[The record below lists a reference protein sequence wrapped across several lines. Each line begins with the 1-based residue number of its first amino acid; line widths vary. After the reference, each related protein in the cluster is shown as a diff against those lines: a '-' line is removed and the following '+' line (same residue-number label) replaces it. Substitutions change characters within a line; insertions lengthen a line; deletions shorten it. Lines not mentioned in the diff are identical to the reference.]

1 LSEGVMSATLLDL
14 PALDVESSAARDRDG
29 RMTLEERLQGAWRTV
44 NTDHAADCPV
54 CGGRMALR
62 GGVGECGGCGARLA

>member
-1 LSEGVMSATLLDL
+1 MSATLLDL
-14 PALDVESSAARDRDG
+14 PALDMQSSATRERDG
-29 RMTLEERLQGAWRTV
+29 HMTLEERLQRAWRTL
-44 NTDHAADCPV
+44 NSDHPADCPV